1 MHSNV
6 PQYPDFLFLMDHLKD
21 YASPRAK
28 LTQMIKTGEIIKVR
42 RGLYVWPH
50 SGSWSLMT
58 LANKIYGPSYISFEY
73 ALSYHQMIPERVEM
87 ITCASR
93 AKNKSKAY
101 ITPVGRFY
109 YSSIPATVYPYGIM
123 RQEVADGPFL
133 IATPE
138 KALCDTLS
146 KTTPPVTSLKGLSI
160 LLYEDLRIDA
170 DALASLQANDI
181 VFLAPLYRN
190 KTVALFMKFFLKEI
204 NHA

>member
-1 MHSNV
+1 MHNNLQ
-6 PQYPDFLFLMDHLKD
+6 QYPDFLFLMDHLKA

-28 LTQMIKTGEIIKVR
+28 LTQMIKSGEIIKVR
-42 RGLYVWPH
+42 RGLYVWPPPA
-50 SGSWSLMT
+50 SWSLKT

-93 AKNKSKAY
+93 AKNKSKTF
-101 ITPVGRFY
+101 ITPVGRFFY
-109 YSSIPATVYPYGIM
+109 ASIPASAYPYGIV
-123 RQEVADGPFL
+123 RKEAADGPFL

-146 KTTPPVTSLKGLSI
+146 KATLPVTSLKGLSI

-170 DALASLQANDI
+170 DALAALQARDI
-181 VFLAPLYRN
+181 EFLAPLYRD

-204 NHA
+204 SHA

>member
-1 MHSNV
+1 MPTNL
-6 PQYPDFLFLMDHLKD
+6 PQYPDFLFLMDHLKA
-21 YASPRAK
+21 YASPKAK
-28 LTQMIKTGEIIKVR
+28 LTQMIKAGKIIRVK
-42 RGLYVWPH
+42 RGLYLWPPPA
-50 SGSWSLMT
+50 SWSLKT

-93 AKNKSKAY
+93 AKSKNKTFK
-101 ITPVGRFY
+101 TPVGRFY
-109 YSSIPATVYPYGIM
+109 YTSIPASVYPYGIL
-123 RQEVADGPFL
+123 RKDDAEGPFL

-146 KTTPPVTSLKGLSI
+146 KVTPPVSSLKRLSM

-170 DALASLQANDI
+170 DALASLQPEDI
-181 VFLAPLYRN
+181 RFLAPLYRD

-204 NHA
+204 RHA